1 MHIRRSVFATLGL
14 LPAFALTACDQIDAL
29 VSGSGSAETKAQA
42 RSFAQRP
49 SPAER
54 LDEAAVAAAFM
65 VEAPETG
72 LDLGWGWSVDR
83 GQVIPTECVEFTRRD
98 DPAQETTV
106 SIEEVRDSQSLSKA
120 MDISSSVSVN
130 AIGYSASGK
139 AKFAKNTKITSFS
152 TTYTIRAEVRNGAI
166 YAGPKDPERGHLG
179 AAVVLTDAAAAM
191 ARRDLEAFQQACG
204 EGFVSAKMTGA
215 EAFAVIDIQTRSKS
229 ESEKVKASIKGSGWG
244 VKVNAAF
251 AATSASGRDS
261 SNTNIS
267 FYQAGGSGNPLP
279 KDKDEILTRITNL
292 SQDALDAPKTYSLE
306 ITPYQVLENFPRGEE
321 LTADAGETDEIAAA
335 WGLFRTVYDDIGT
348 VFADPSVFTLAVAD
362 CSDAETLAAC
372 TISFKPINGEA
383 LYPDD
388 GPGGVTT
395 LELLGAL
402 QDVALLAL
410 DRIELGAQNCLEAD
424 EDCAFD
430 PAALRSSYAVRA
442 NMPLP
447 TGWLE
452 GTPGQAELRAAHTA
466 FHLRDAARGRCEISS
481 LELGCVSNA
490 EIDAWSTRV
499 GLVSL
504 AAPDRDAFAR
514 GMSVMDGLGPYLT
527 GDPDRPD
534 ALTLWVPPAQFQAV
548 RQAMSGIAVAEAR

>member
-1 MHIRRSVFATLGL
+1 MHIHRSALAALGL
-14 LPAFALTACDQIDAL
+14 LPVLVLTGCDQIDAL
-29 VSGSGSAETKAQA
+29 FSGSDSEETKVQA

-49 SPAER
+49 SPTER
-54 LDEAAVAAAFM
+54 LDEAAVEAAFM

-83 GQVIPTECVEFTRRD
+83 GQVIPTECVQFTRRD

-152 TTYTIRAEVRNGAI
+152 TTYTIRAEVRNGAV

-215 EAFAVIDIQTRSKS
+215 EAFAVIDIQTRSKT
-229 ESEKVKASIKGSGWG
+229 ESEKVKASVKGSGWG

-251 AATSASGRDS
+251 AASSATGRDS

-279 KDKDEILTRITNL
+279 KDKDEILARITNL
-292 SQDALDAPKTYSLE
+292 AQDALDAPKTYSLE
-306 ITPYQVLENFPRGEE
+306 ITPYQVLENFPRGAE

-335 WGLFRTVYDDIGT
+335 WGLYRTVYDDIGT
-348 VFADPSVFTLAVAD
+348 VFAEPAQFTLPVAVCEGAARLAD
-362 CSDAETLAAC
+362 CE
-372 TISFKPINGEA
+372 ISFMAINGESLNA
-383 LYPDD
+383 ET
-388 GPGGVTT
+388 GTGAVTT

-424 EDCAFD
+424 ENCAFD

-447 TGWLE
+447 KGWLE
-452 GTPGQAELRAAHTA
+452 GTPGQIELRAAHAA
-466 FHLRDAARGRCEISS
+466 FHLRDAARGRCGVSS
-481 LELGCVSNA
+481 LELGCISNA
-490 EIDAWSTRV
+490 EIDAWSARI
-499 GLVSL
+499 GLVPL
-504 AAPDRDAFAR
+504 AASESDSFAR
-514 GMSVMDGLGPYLT
+514 AVAVLDGQGPYLT

-534 ALTLWVPPAQFQAV
+534 ALTLWVPPAQFHAV
-548 RQAMSGIAVAEAR
+548 RQALTGMSVADAR